1 VPASLGPAIP
11 FVCRTILPA
20 AYSGHHTILNTAL
33 VAGSLHSSRIHH
45 DMLNP
50 FELTGRNESH
60 VQEVAELR
68 STVHRASASAL
79 RGLVEAARDDGLDLS
94 IVSSFRGF
102 TRQTEIWNA
111 KFSGR
116 RRLLDRESRE
126 IERALLDEQA
136 LIDAIL
142 LWSALPGASR
152 HHWGTDVDV
161 IDCSSMPE
169 GYIPQ
174 LVQREFEPG
183 AVFGSLEAW
192 LSANLRRF
200 DFFRPYTT
208 DRGGVMPEPWHISYA
223 PVSIP
228 ALQRLTLDVLAD
240 AIATSEMLGRESVLI
255 RLPELYERYVRA
267 VDEPA

>member
-1 VPASLGPAIP
+1 
-11 FVCRTILPA
+11 
-20 AYSGHHTILNTAL
+20 
-33 VAGSLHSSRIHH
+33 
-45 DMLNP
+45 MLNP
-50 FELTGRNESH
+50 RELTGRIEGH

-68 STVHRASASAL
+68 STVHKAAAGAL
-79 RGLVEAARDDGLDLS
+79 LGLVEAARDDGLDLN

-126 IERALLDEQA
+126 IDRGGLNEQT
-136 LIDAIL
+136 LIDTIL
-142 LWSALPGASR
+142 IWSALPGASR

-161 IDCSSMPE
+161 IDCASMPE

-183 AVFGSLEAW
+183 AVFGGLEAW

-223 PVSIP
+223 PVSVP
-228 ALQRLTLDVLAD
+228 ALQRLTLDVLTD
-240 AIATSEMLGRESVLI
+240 AIDASEMLGRESVLL
-255 RLPELYERYVRA
+255 RLPELYERYVRW

>member
-1 VPASLGPAIP
+1 L
-11 FVCRTILPA
+11 
-20 AYSGHHTILNTAL
+20 
-33 VAGSLHSSRIHH
+33 
-45 DMLNP
+45 
-50 FELTGRNESH
+50 
-60 VQEVAELR
+60 
-68 STVHRASASAL
+68 
-79 RGLVEAARDDGLDLS
+79 GLVEAARDDGLDLN

-111 KFSGR
+111 KFSGK

-126 IERALLDEQA
+126 IDRARLNEQT
-136 LIDAIL
+136 LIDTIL
-142 LWSALPGASR
+142 IWSALPGASR

-161 IDCSSMPE
+161 IDCASMPE

-183 AVFGSLEAW
+183 AVFGGLEAW
-192 LSANLRRF
+192 LSENLRRF

-223 PVSIP
+223 PISVP
-228 ALQRLTLDVLAD
+228 ALQRLTLDVLTD
-240 AIATSEMLGRESVLI
+240 AIAASEMLGRESVLL
-255 RLPELYERYVRA
+255 RLPELYERYVRW

>member
-1 VPASLGPAIP
+1 
-11 FVCRTILPA
+11 
-20 AYSGHHTILNTAL
+20 
-33 VAGSLHSSRIHH
+33 
-45 DMLNP
+45 MLNP
-50 FELTGRNESH
+50 CELTGRIEGH

-68 STVHRASASAL
+68 STVHKAAASAL
-79 RGLVEAARDDGLDLS
+79 LGLVEAARDDGLDLN

-111 KFSGR
+111 KFSGK

-126 IERALLDEQA
+126 IDRARLNEQT
-136 LIDAIL
+136 LIDTIL
-142 LWSALPGASR
+142 IWSALPGASR

-161 IDCSSMPE
+161 IDCASMPE

-183 AVFGSLEAW
+183 AVFGGLEAW
-192 LSANLRRF
+192 LSENLRRF

-223 PVSIP
+223 PISVP
-228 ALQRLTLDVLAD
+228 ALQRLTLDVLTD
-240 AIATSEMLGRESVLI
+240 AIAASEMLGRESVLL
-255 RLPELYERYVRA
+255 RLPELYERYVRW

>member
-1 VPASLGPAIP
+1 
-11 FVCRTILPA
+11 
-20 AYSGHHTILNTAL
+20 
-33 VAGSLHSSRIHH
+33 
-45 DMLNP
+45 MLNP
-50 FELTGRNESH
+50 LELTGRIEGH

-68 STVHRASASAL
+68 STVNKASAGAL
-79 RGLVEAARDDGLDLS
+79 RALVAAASDDGLDLQ

-116 RRLLDRESRE
+116 RRLLDRQGVE
-126 IERALLDEQA
+126 IDRALLNEQA

-142 LWSALPGASR
+142 IWSALPGASR

-161 IDCSSMPE
+161 IDRAVMPE
-169 GYIPQ
+169 GYTPQ
-174 LVQREFEPG
+174 LVRQEFEPG
-183 AVFGSLEAW
+183 AIFGRLETW

-200 DFFRPYTT
+200 DFFRPYST

-223 PVSIP
+223 PVSVP
-228 ALQRLTLDVLAD
+228 ALQGLTIDVLVD
-240 AIATSEMLGRESVLI
+240 AISGGEMLGRESVLA
-255 RLPELYERYVRA
+255 RLPELYERYVRG